1 MKGVY
6 YGWYMLAGAS
16 LMNAFGGT
24 IVWQG
29 FAVFF
34 IPVSESLGI
43 TYWQTSLAFALAR
56 AENGVLGP
64 ITGWALDRFGYMP
77 LILGG
82 TIITGVGYIILS
94 QAETYIAFMLV
105 YLFVISIGSSTS
117 FMQATTAALNTWFI
131 RYRGLVMSIN
141 SAAFRAGGAIMIPL
155 ISVGVLNLGWQTTSW
170 IIGAALIV
178 FIAPLA
184 FLFRRSPESMGLN
197 PDGGVSL
204 FHMRRRLRRNK
215 RAQNQSSAAEQADDA
230 QTSGSNSNAE
240 GDFTTKQALKTPS
253 FWILVLATTL
263 RMSVHGTIFL
273 HFIPILVWR
282 GETQQTSAN
291 LVGLISLSAVPVILF
306 TGYISD
312 RVGRPLLLTILYSA
326 SAVSLLSNDA
336 RRRHLADLHGNA
348 SLHRL
353 RSRQLT
359 QLGHRRRPLRTR
371 SIRHHTRHDGTHL
384 QPIPHHRPRRRWL
397 HLRPTRH
404 LPTRPNRRH
413 RPHVHRGASVLGICN
428 LRFER
433 RADSGKP
440 KFTAY
445 GRHPNQ
451 RIDPTSRMC

>member
-1 MKGVY
+1 MNLRSPQRRSRMQGVY
-6 YGWYMLAGAS
+6 YGWYMLVGAS

-94 QAETYIAFMLV
+94 QAETYIAFMLI

-230 QTSGSNSNAE
+230 QTSGSNANAE

-326 SAVSLLSNDA
+326 SAVSLLLITLVEGTWPIFMAMLLFTGSEAGSSLNWAIVGDLFGRARYATIRGMMAPIYNLSLIIAPVAAGYTFDQLGTYQPVLIAGTILMFIAALVFLVLQPAVRKA
-336 RRRHLADLHGNA
+336 RR
-348 SLHRL
+348 
-353 RSRQLT
+353 
-359 QLGHRRRPLRTR
+359 LG
-371 SIRHHTRHDGTHL
+371 
-384 QPIPHHRPRRRWL
+384 
-397 HLRPTRH
+397 
-404 LPTRPNRRH
+404 
-413 RPHVHRGASVLGICN
+413 
-428 LRFER
+428 
-433 RADSGKP
+433 
-440 KFTAY
+440 
-445 GRHPNQ
+445 
-451 RIDPTSRMC
+451 

>member
-1 MKGVY
+1 MIPRRSLRRSRMQGVY

-82 TIITGVGYIILS
+82 TLITGIGYIVLS
-94 QAETYIAFMLV
+94 KTDTYIAFMLV

-141 SAAFRAGGAIMIPL
+141 SAAFRLGGAIMIPL
-155 ISVGVLNLGWQTTSW
+155 ISVGVINLGWQTTSW
-170 IIGAALIV
+170 IIGAALII

-184 FLFRRSPESMGLN
+184 FLFRRSPESMGLK
-197 PDGGVSL
+197 PDGGVSYS
-204 FHMRRRLRRNK
+204 HMRRRIRERQ
-215 RAQNQSSAAEQADDA
+215 ATSTSQAAIGQSDRS
-230 QTSGSNSNAE
+230 QTTNSSENSS
-240 GDFTTKQALKTPS
+240 GDFTTRQALRTPS
-253 FWILVLATTL
+253 FWILVTATTL

-312 RVGRPLLLTILYSA
+312 RVGRPLMLTFLYSA
-326 SAVSLLSNDA
+326 SAVSLLLLTLVEGTWPIFLAMLLFTGSEAGSSLNWAIVGDLFGRA
-336 RRRHLADLHGNA
+336 RYATIRGMMAPIYNMALIVAPVAAGYTFD
-348 SLHRL
+348 RL
-353 RSRQLT
+353 
-359 QLGHRRRPLRTR
+359 
-371 SIRHHTRHDGTHL
+371 GTYQPVLIAGTVLMFIAALVFLVL
-384 QPIPHHRPRRRWL
+384 QPAVRKA
-397 HLRPTRH
+397 RH
-404 LPTRPNRRH
+404 
-413 RPHVHRGASVLGICN
+413 
-428 LRFER
+428 
-433 RADSGKP
+433 
-440 KFTAY
+440 
-445 GRHPNQ
+445 
-451 RIDPTSRMC
+451 

>member
-1 MKGVY
+1 MQGVY

-82 TIITGVGYIILS
+82 TLITGIGYIVLS
-94 QAETYIAFMLV
+94 RTDTYIAFMLV

-141 SAAFRAGGAIMIPL
+141 SAAFRLGGAIMIPL
-155 ISVGVLNLGWQTTSW
+155 ISVGVINLGWQTTSW
-170 IIGAALIV
+170 IIGAALII

-184 FLFRRSPESMGLN
+184 FLFRRSPESMGLK
-197 PDGGVSL
+197 PDGGVSYS
-204 FHMRRRLRRNK
+204 HMRRRIRERQ
-215 RAQNQSSAAEQADDA
+215 ATSTSQYATGQSDRS
-230 QTSGSNSNAE
+230 QTTDSSESSS
-240 GDFTTKQALKTPS
+240 GDFTTRQALRTPS
-253 FWILVLATTL
+253 FWILVTATTL

-312 RVGRPLLLTILYSA
+312 RVGRPLMLTFLYSA
-326 SAVSLLSNDA
+326 SAVSLLLLTLVEGTWPIFLAMLLFTGSEAGSSLNWAIVGDLFGRA
-336 RRRHLADLHGNA
+336 RYATIRGMMAPIYNMALIVAPVAAGYTFD
-348 SLHRL
+348 RL
-353 RSRQLT
+353 GTYQPVLITGTVLMFIAAGVFLILQSAVKRA
-359 QLGHRRRPLRTR
+359 RPA
-371 SIRHHTRHDGTHL
+371 
-384 QPIPHHRPRRRWL
+384 
-397 HLRPTRH
+397 
-404 LPTRPNRRH
+404 
-413 RPHVHRGASVLGICN
+413 V
-428 LRFER
+428 
-433 RADSGKP
+433 
-440 KFTAY
+440 
-445 GRHPNQ
+445 
-451 RIDPTSRMC
+451 

>member
-1 MKGVY
+1 MTSRKSLFKGTY

-43 TYWQTSLAFALAR
+43 AYWQTSLAFALAR

-82 TIITGVGYIILS
+82 TLITGIGYIVLS
-94 QAETYIAFMLV
+94 KTDTYIAFMLV

-141 SAAFRAGGAIMIPL
+141 SAAFRLGGAIMIPL
-155 ISVGVLNLGWQTTSW
+155 ISVGVINLGWQTTSW
-170 IIGAALIV
+170 IIGAALII

-184 FLFRRSPESMGLN
+184 FLFRRSPESMGLK
-197 PDGGVSL
+197 PDGGVSYS
-204 FHMRRRLRRNK
+204 HMRRRIRERQ
-215 RAQNQSSAAEQADDA
+215 ATSTSQTATATVQSDRS
-230 QTSGSNSNAE
+230 QTTDSSESSS
-240 GDFTTKQALKTPS
+240 GDFTTRQALRTPS
-253 FWILVLATTL
+253 FWILVTATTL

-312 RVGRPLLLTILYSA
+312 RVGRPLMLTFLYSA
-326 SAVSLLSNDA
+326 SAVSLLLLTLVEGTWPIFLAMLLFTGSEAGSSLNWAIVGDLFGRA
-336 RRRHLADLHGNA
+336 RYATIRGMMAPIYNMALIVAPVAAGYTFD
-348 SLHRL
+348 RL
-353 RSRQLT
+353 ETYQPVLIAGTVLMFIAAGVFLILQSAVKRA
-359 QLGHRRRPLRTR
+359 RPA
-371 SIRHHTRHDGTHL
+371 
-384 QPIPHHRPRRRWL
+384 
-397 HLRPTRH
+397 
-404 LPTRPNRRH
+404 
-413 RPHVHRGASVLGICN
+413 V
-428 LRFER
+428 
-433 RADSGKP
+433 
-440 KFTAY
+440 
-445 GRHPNQ
+445 
-451 RIDPTSRMC
+451 